1 MAKKSKRSSG
11 AVAKAWVIFN
21 KQPKAERKDL
31 IAACE
36 KAGINVHTAKTQ
48 YQRWLHASKTQRA
61 VMVEKKQNGAEK
73 TRNGMTSVAASTQP

>member
-31 IAACE
+31 LAACE
-36 KAGINVHTAKTQ
+36 RAGINVHTAKTQ
-48 YQRWLHASKTQRA
+48 YQRWLHASKAERA
-61 VMVEKKQNGAEK
+61 AKVSQKKNGTAKQEEFA
-73 TRNGMTSVAASTQP
+73 TT